1 MMRTLLYILCGYL
14 SGSVLYARVWT
25 HLCGKEVALLDSKD
39 GNPGTAN
46 AFAYGGVVCGVLTLA
61 GDLLKGLVPVF
72 CFVRWSPVPPQPIEL
87 ALVLAAPA
95 LGHAF
100 SIFYQGQGGKGIA
113 VSFGCLLG
121 LLPQYLP
128 VGVLAACFLLFSLVV
143 KIVPHF
149 YRTAITYLCA
159 SLGMLVLT
167 DHSGSTLGFLLM
179 TGIVCLRLHM
189 SKEVREEMKVELPW
203 MF

>member
-1 MMRTLLYILCGYL
+1 MRTMLYILCGYL
-14 SGSVLYARVWT
+14 SGSVLYARLWT
-25 HLCGKEVALLDSKD
+25 RLCGKEGALLDSKD

-46 AFAYGGVVCGVLTLA
+46 AFAYGGFLCGVLTLV
-61 GDLLKGLVPVF
+61 GDMLKGFLPVF
-72 CFVRWSPVPPQPIEL
+72 CFVQWSPVSPRPIEL
-87 ALVLAAPA
+87 ALVLAAPV

-100 SIFYQGQGGKGIA
+100 SFFYQGQGGKGIA

-121 LLPQYLP
+121 LLPHCLP
-128 VGVLAACFLLFSLVV
+128 VEILVVCFLVFSLVV
-143 KIVPHF
+143 KIFPHF

-159 SLGMLVLT
+159 LLGMLVLT

-189 SKEVREEMKVELPW
+189 SKEVREEMRVELPW